1 MPERKVVTI
10 TREEVAARKS
20 PLYHRNW
27 RYAYHVP
34 GVLAPYTRLPL
45 AIKAAK
51 IKHPGAVVRC
61 AWKEQT

>member
-1 MPERKVVTI
+1 MTQRRIITI
-10 TREEVAARKS
+10 TREEVPARKA

-27 RYAYHVP
+27 RWVYHVP

-51 IKHPGAVVRC
+51 IKHPGAVVRLSLIHI
-61 AWKEQT
+61 